1 MTGVGVPA
9 VRVTAWCLIAL
20 ERGLVDVVPC
30 EGRRRRA
37 ESLLIV
43 GKSGYIIAVTIGKKT
58 NFYWMDT
65 DPVALAAAVDD
76 LVGMRGMRG
85 MRGRSEAQE
94 AGVERVGHGVCRD
107 GPAGI
112 WSG

>member
-9 VRVTAWCLIAL
+9 VRVTVWRLIAL

-30 EGRRRRA
+30 EGRRRRRA

-43 GKSGYIIAVTIGKKT
+43 GKSDYIIAVTIGKKT

-85 MRGRSEAQE
+85 RSEAQE
-94 AGVERVGHGVCRD
+94 AGVERVGHRVCSD